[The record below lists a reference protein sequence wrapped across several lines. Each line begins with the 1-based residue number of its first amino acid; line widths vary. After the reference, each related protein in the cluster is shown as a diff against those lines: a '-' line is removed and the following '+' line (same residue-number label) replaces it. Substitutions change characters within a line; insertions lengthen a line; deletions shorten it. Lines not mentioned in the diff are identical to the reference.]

1 MGTIFEPE
9 YNFPVLPGRE
19 GTTTTEKIPVGVG
32 SVGYDVI
39 RRALGG
45 ELVIDAVADVMASVG
60 AWTGKVRYHGKG
72 LGAQVRL

>member
-1 MGTIFEPE
+1 
-9 YNFPVLPGRE
+9 
-19 GTTTTEKIPVGVG
+19 VGVG